1 MMPFASSALR
11 KTVDFAAAASPAAI
25 ALGIALAIAP
35 TWARAETKVHGTPQA
50 VVVEAQ
56 NATIEEILGALTDT
70 FKVQFKSAA
79 NLDKRLT
86 GTYQGTL
93 QQAVSHILKGYDFVV
108 KSGQAGL
115 EITLLGAGKPVAVVG
130 SRPATKAAEAAP
142 PAGPHPVPTATADGA
157 DHPVPMPTSGG
168 PVPPIRVA
176 QGPAPVPTPPA
187 PGTTAPSPVPQ
198 IGTGPAPMPMPPQPG
213 AAPTPVPPLPTAS
226 SAVPPSPTAI
236 PSPVAPPAPTS
247 GAAPSPVPAPSPSGA
262 TPTPR

>member
-1 MMPFASSALR
+1 MTSGNYTKWGLLAPAPTS
-11 KTVDFAAAASPAAI
+11 AAI

-35 TWARAETKVHGTPQA
+35 TWARAETQVHGTPQA

-108 KSGQAGL
+108 RSGPAGL
-115 EITLLGAGKPVAVVG
+115 EITLLGAGKPVAVLG
-130 SRPATKAAEAAP
+130 ARPATKAAEAAP
-142 PAGPHPVPTATADGA
+142 SAGPHPVPIAIADGA

-168 PVPPIRVA
+168 PTPPIKVA

-198 IGTGPAPMPMPPQPG
+198 IGSGPAPSPMPPQPG

-226 SAVPPSPTAI
+226 SAAPPSPTAI
-236 PSPVAPPAPTS
+236 PSAVAPPAPTS
-247 GAAPSPVPAPSPSGA
+247 SAPVPSPSGA
-262 TPTPR
+262 APTAPTPPR

>member
-1 MMPFASSALR
+1 MTPLTCFALR
-11 KTVDFAAAASPAAI
+11 KTADFAGAASPAAI

-35 TWARAETKVHGTPQA
+35 TWARAETQVHGTPQA

-56 NATIEEILGALTDT
+56 NATIEEILVALTDT

-130 SRPATKAAEAAP
+130 ARPATRTAEAAP
-142 PAGPHPVPTATADGA
+142 VTSPQPTPTATADGA
-157 DHPVPMPTSGG
+157 DHPVPVPTSGG
-168 PVPPIRVA
+168 PTPPIKVA

-187 PGTTAPSPVPQ
+187 PGTTAPAPMPQ
-198 IGTGPAPMPMPPQPG
+198 VGSGPAPSPTPPQPG

-226 SAVPPSPTAI
+226 SAVPPPPAAM
-236 PSPVAPPAPTS
+236 PSTVAPPAPTS
-247 GAAPSPVPAPSPSGA
+247 SAAAPIPPMPAPPA
-262 TPTPR
+262 PTPPR

>member
-1 MMPFASSALR
+1 MTPSTSFALR
-11 KTVDFAAAASPAAI
+11 KTADFAAAASPAAI
-25 ALGIALAIAP
+25 ALGVALAIAP
-35 TWARAETKVHGTPQA
+35 TWARAETQVHGTPQA

-56 NATIEEILGALTDT
+56 NATIEEILVALTDT

-130 SRPATKAAEAAP
+130 ARPATKVAEAAP
-142 PAGPHPVPTATADGA
+142 AAALQPTPTATRAVRTIPSRCRPPADRRPRSRLRRDRPRFRRRRPGHDGA
-157 DHPVPMPTSGG
+157 
-168 PVPPIRVA
+168 
-176 QGPAPVPTPPA
+176 
-187 PGTTAPSPVPQ
+187 SPVPQ
-198 IGTGPAPMPMPPQPG
+198 VGSGPAPSPMPPQPG

-226 SAVPPSPTAI
+226 SAAPPPTAI
-236 PSPVAPPAPTS
+236 PSTVAPPAPTS
-247 GAAPSPVPAPSPSGA
+247 APAPSPPVA
-262 TPTPR
+262 APTAPTPPR